1 LLAAKQELIDLVNL
15 YKIRTFD
22 EEIDRIDEL
31 GGA

>member
-1 LLAAKQELIDLVNL
+1 VNL

-31 GGA
+31 GGTCSNFSYSSFCL